1 MLTVWNW
8 RTGVKLA
15 QCETTKK
22 QLVEISF
29 NPNSWNEIGILYNDQ
44 MNFYTCE
51 RRNDKYVLF
60 ERQLALD
67 LFNQTIAHNQPTQQQ
82 TKIKQP
88 NPVRGNSMKVS

>member
-1 MLTVWNW
+1 MLTIWNW

-29 NPNSWNEIGILYNDQ
+29 NPNSWYEIGILYGDQ
-44 MNFYTCE
+44 INFYTCE

-60 ERQLALD
+60 ERQLTLD

-82 TKIKQP
+82 TKVKESH
-88 NPVRGNSMKVS
+88 PVRGRIILL